1 MYLSDE
7 SEASNAREI
16 EITFD
21 SDKTKAKGEI
31 IQVGD
36 GEPVIKIPG
45 SQIASRDEILNELS
59 EGEEPVAVW
68 VKITDK
74 LSGQLLREG
83 QSLLAWVRVKQRDG
97 RFVTKTALFSLG
109 AVAAVT
115 VTRRAIRHY
124 KSR

>member
-1 MYLSDE
+1 MSLSDD
-7 SEASNAREI
+7 SEASSAREV
-16 EITFD
+16 EITFV

-36 GEPVIKIPG
+36 GELVVKIPS
-45 SQIASRDEILNELS
+45 SQVADRDEILSELS
-59 EGEEPVAVW
+59 DGEEPVAVW
-68 VKITDK
+68 AQITDRV
-74 LSGQLLREG
+74 SGQLLREG

-115 VTRRAIRHY
+115 VTRRAIQHY